1 MHVNIE
7 EHTRDVDAVHLLG
20 RVHSFETLGTVDGP
34 GIRFVVFMQGCMFRC
49 LYCHNRDT
57 WEQEAGMLYSVAD
70 VLEEI
75 FSYLSFI
82 DSSHGGVTVT
92 GGEPLLQ
99 REFVRV
105 LFKLLRQRDVHTC
118 LDTNGYVTDH
128 QYDLELEKLL
138 DCTSLILLDIKHIDE
153 QKHLA
158 LTKVSNRHT
167 LKFAEYLHAKKQPVW
182 IRHVVV
188 PGYTDDLDD
197 VRRLAEFIAPMDN
210 VEKVELLPYH
220 KLGAHKWAA
229 YGDPYLLE
237 KVEPPSRE
245 SMEAIKAVFRECGV
259 EASG

>member
-1 MHVNIE
+1 MHVAIE
-7 EHTRDVDAVHLLG
+7 EHTRDVDAMHLLG

-34 GIRFVVFMQGCMFRC
+34 GIRFVVFMQGCMYRC

-57 WEQEAGMLYSVAD
+57 WDTEAGMLYSVAD

-105 LFKLLRQRDVHTC
+105 LFKLLRQRDIHTC

-167 LKFAEYLHAKKQPVW
+167 LKFAEYLHQKKQPVW